1 MEILSSRQIKI
12 LELLLEFKQLT
23 IPQIDRIFCNEFSQQ
38 SIRRDL
44 DKLFTRRRPL
54 VNRVEFKRISHFGK
68 LSFVYSLAKLGAQKL
83 LKLYK
88 GKLPY
93 SKFTPLRPKLT
104 DDYFHRTST
113 IDFHIHIKE
122 YQSEGYELDFC
133 NHYFVVKKVLNSFHS
148 INRIDAPKG
157 KIVIPDLIM
166 KLSRADRTRLFLFE
180 LHNGKDKKRI
190 KEQIEMHALT
200 LISLNTHR
208 KFHIDYKCFYYVLIL
223 FEEESV
229 YRAIIKDLSEKQ
241 RYRNIGDF
249 FLCKS
254 KSKND
259 DSFLNGW
266 TSILGNKTSITI

>member
-23 IPQIDRIFCNEFSQQ
+23 IPQIDRLFCNEFSQQ

-54 VNRVEFKRISHFGK
+54 VNRVEFKRVSHFGK

-93 SKFTPLRPKLT
+93 SKFTPKRPKLT

-122 YQSEGYELDFC
+122 HESEGYELNFC
-133 NHYFVVKKVLNSFHS
+133 NHYFVVKKVVNSFHS

-166 KLSRADRTRLFLFE
+166 KLSRADRTRLCLFE

-208 KFHIDYKCFYYVLIL
+208 KFQIDSKCFIMY
-223 FEEESV
+223 
-229 YRAIIKDLSEKQ
+229 
-241 RYRNIGDF
+241 
-249 FLCKS
+249 
-254 KSKND
+254 
-259 DSFLNGW
+259 
-266 TSILGNKTSITI
+266 